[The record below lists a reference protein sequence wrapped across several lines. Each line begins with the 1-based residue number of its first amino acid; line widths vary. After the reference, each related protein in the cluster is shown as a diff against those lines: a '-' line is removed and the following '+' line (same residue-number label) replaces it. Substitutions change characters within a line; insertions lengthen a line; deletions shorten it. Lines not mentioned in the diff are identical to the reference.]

1 MNRRILLLSAMTVSM
16 ALQARAAD
24 DRKAPWVRHVI
35 AEKFFN
41 LTASAADFTGDGL
54 VDVIASGGE
63 PGEDVLFVAPQWKR
77 VVLRTQPA
85 AIHSVALDVDGDGD
99 PDFVGAQYSPAFLYW
114 LERPARPL
122 SDPWPLHVIDDTR
135 KGGVNGI
142 HGLILGDVNRDGKLD
157 LVANSAQPGGNFP
170 ESLAWYAA
178 PRFERHIFADRDA
191 PGLSHYLGFGDVNG
205 DGRPDLASAAKV
217 GNWFAWW
224 EAPADPTR
232 AWKKHLVA
240 EQQEGATNIL
250 MADVNRDGKTDFIA
264 SRGHGKGVVWYEAPS
279 WTPHEMDAALVGPHT
294 LAVGDIDGDGDSDAA
309 TCAKDSKVL
318 AWFENDGKG
327 RFTTRR
333 IYEDQAAYDISL
345 VDMDKDGDPDILVA
359 GQDSKNVVWYENQ
372 MKRK

>member
-1 MNRRILLLSAMTVSM
+1 MVLCAAAVFIAM
-16 ALQARAAD
+16 RAGAAND
-24 DRKAPWVRHVI
+24 QKGKWVRHVI
-35 AEKFFN
+35 TENFVTFA
-41 LTASAADFTGDGL
+41 ASAADFTGDGR
-54 VDVIASGGE
+54 VDVISSGGE
-63 PGEDVLFVAPQWKR
+63 AGEDVLFVAPKWQR
-77 VVLRTQPA
+77 VVLRSQPK

-114 LERPARPL
+114 LERPAKPL
-122 SDPWPLHVIDDTR
+122 SDPWPLHVIDDSR
-135 KGGVNGI
+135 KGGVDGI
-142 HGLILGDVNRDGKLD
+142 HGLALGDVNRDGKLD
-157 LVANSAQPGGNFP
+157 LIANSAQPGGNFP

-205 DGRPDLASAAKV
+205 DGRPDIASAAKV

-232 AWKKHLVA
+232 AWKKHLIA
-240 EQQEGATNIL
+240 EHQEGATNIL
-250 MADVNRDGKTDFIA
+250 PTDVNGDGKTDFIA
-264 SRGHGKGVVWYEAPS
+264 SRGHGKGLVWYEAPR
-279 WTPHEMDAALVGPHT
+279 WLPHEIDTVLVGPHT
-294 LAVGDIDGDGDSDAA
+294 LAVGDLDGDGDSDAA

-327 RFTTRR
+327 QFTTHR

-345 VDMDKDGDPDILVA
+345 VDMDKDGDRDILVA

-372 MKRK
+372 LKRK